1 MQLINLIINCF
12 VNDQKWSGNGSR
24 VRGDTSSLLDKVNHS
39 VLYDTNKI
47 HMHDDVSK
55 QA

>member
-1 MQLINLIINCF
+1 MQLIKLIINCF

-24 VRGDTSSLLDKVNHS
+24 VRGVISSLLDKVNRS

-47 HMHDDVSK
+47 HVHDDVSK
-55 QA
+55 QP

>member
-24 VRGDTSSLLDKVNHS
+24 VRGVTSSLLVKVNRS
-39 VLYDTNKI
+39 VPYDTNKI
-47 HMHDDVSK
+47 HVYDDVSK
-55 QA
+55 QP